1 LISFSSNNTTFRLK
15 NKAQVR
21 KWLELFIRQSGFV
34 SKDISIVFC
43 SDEFL
48 LEMNRNYLKH
58 DYYTDIITFDYSDNQ
73 TLSGELFISVERVEE
88 NARDLGMVKDEELFR
103 VIAHGVLHLMGLKDK
118 SRSDALRMRKA
129 EDAALQLL
137 KGEIAKNLD

>member
-1 LISFSSNNTTFRLK
+1 
-15 NKAQVR
+15 
-21 KWLELFIRQSGFV
+21 
-34 SKDISIVFC
+34 
-43 SDEFL
+43 
-48 LEMNRNYLKH
+48 MNRNYLKH

-103 VIAHGVLHLMGLKDK
+103 VIAHGVLHKMGLKDK

-137 KGEIAKNLD
+137 KGEFAKNLD